1 MSRIGKQPIPLP
13 KGVDV
18 SISGEVVNVKG
29 PKGQLQVNV
38 LPGISAALEDGIL
51 NIARADDEP
60 QTRSF
65 HGLVRALLANAT
77 TGVSEGWSKQLEIVG
92 IGYRAESKG
101 KSVIFNLGYSHPIDF
116 AVPDGIEIDVDAKAN
131 LVTVRGIDRQQ
142 VGQIAAEIR
151 RLRPPEPYKGK
162 GIRYAD
168 ERVRTKAGKQG
179 AAVT

>member
-1 MSRIGKQPIPLP
+1 MSRIGKLPIAVP
-13 KGVDV
+13 KGVDI
-18 SISGEVVNVKG
+18 SIAGDLVTVKG
-29 PKGQLQVNV
+29 PKGELQVSL
-38 LPGISAALEDGIL
+38 LPGVSVAVENGSI
-51 NIARADDEP
+51 NVTRADDERE
-60 QTRSF
+60 TRSF

-77 TGVSEGWSKQLEIVG
+77 AGVSEGWSKELEIVG

-131 LVTVRGIDRQQ
+131 KVTVKGIDRQQ

-151 RLRPPEPYKGK
+151 GLRPPEPYKGK
-162 GIRYAD
+162 GVRYSD

-179 AAVT
+179 ATV